1 MPRSGPLTGVRVLE
15 LAGIGPGPT
24 AAMML
29 ADMGAE
35 VLRIE
40 RPGGNN
46 GAGATRFDVPARGRR
61 SAIVDLRNPE
71 AAELVLRLVESAD
84 ALIEG
89 NRPGVTERLGIGPDA
104 CLARNPRLVYA
115 RMTGW
120 GQYGPIAATAG
131 HDIGYIALT
140 GALHAIG
147 DADKPTIPLNL
158 IGDFGGGSTYLVMGI
173 LAAII
178 EARSSGRGQVVDA
191 AISDGAANLMSFLYG
206 LHSAGVWTDDR
217 KSNLLDGGLPWYDV
231 YATSD
236 GKHMAVGALEEKFYQ
251 ALLVGLG
258 IPPEDGTRSPDNRDA
273 LRRRFTET
281 FASRTRDD
289 WTAVFADTDACVV
302 PVLSMAEAPQH
313 PHNVARETFVE
324 VDGVVQPAPAPRFGR
339 TPSAVSGP
347 PSVPGTHTR
356 DALADWGVDDV
367 ERLLAAGVVTQAAG

>member
-1 MPRSGPLTGVRVLE
+1 VVE

-40 RPGGNN
+40 RPGAMTGLRS
-46 GAGATRFDVPARGRR
+46 ARYDVPSRSKR
-61 SAIVDLRNPE
+61 SAVVDLRRPE
-71 AAELVLRLVESAD
+71 AAELILTLVESAD

-89 NRPGVTERLGIGPDA
+89 NRPGVAERLGVGPQD

-120 GQYGPIAATAG
+120 GQYGPAASTAG

-147 DADKPTIPLNL
+147 EPDRPSIPLNL

-178 EARSSGRGQVVDA
+178 EARASGEGQVVDA
-191 AISDGAANLMSFLYG
+191 AITDGAANLMSMLYG
-206 LHSAGVWTDDR
+206 LHSAGSWSDDR
-217 KSNLLDGGLPWYDV
+217 RSNLLDGGLPWYDI
-231 YATSD
+231 YETSD

-258 IPPEDGTRSPDNRDA
+258 IPASEATREPGNREA
-273 LRRRFTET
+273 LRKRFADV
-281 FASRTRDD
+281 FATRTRDE
-289 WTAVFADTDACVV
+289 WAAVFAESDACVA
-302 PVLSMAEAPQH
+302 PILSMSEAPKH

-324 VDGVVQPAPAPRFGR
+324 VDGVIQPAPAPRFSR
-339 TPSAVSGP
+339 TPSAVSSP
-347 PSVPGTHTR
+347 PAPAGAHSREALTDWGIKDV
-356 DALADWGVDDV
+356 DALI
-367 ERLLAAGVVTQAAG
+367 AAGVVSQTAG